1 MISNNDNWQHQAMQW
16 APTDYSPAKWCQ
28 PRDQFEAIEELLPP
42 LPSPPLEHGFDGQHY
57 VYDNNNFVSGSA
69 SPASSFYQTPVGSA
83 SHLSLP
89 STPQTSSITPLLSQT
104 GFDDSGEYDIETYY
118 TQRTQA
124 PVTDAIPRRSTL
136 PELPSSLGSNFGRR
150 GSAPQL
156 VASDMYLGVVNVNAS
171 PLPSPALSDSF
182 VPSTF
187 EEYSVAP
194 SSAQYDMSALA
205 PALELSSSPAT
216 YRPRMN
222 SAPALQGQIP
232 SSVHTISI
240 PASPQ
245 YLSPNPRISYSNDTP
260 QHLMPTTP
268 QRGPSTN
275 YGPSSSPA
283 QLRRSSS
290 NPGVQYTGSPYRLAS
305 HPYSPGTPR
314 SFHGFEPSPE
324 FYNGPPLPT
333 TPSTQSATSAA
344 AAIKEA
350 YISPPPSPAGRQPL
364 NGGKNRLKF
373 VNFSSSSAEDRVKL
387 LARSSGVKGKKRAA
401 ALAAKIAAGEQQKS

>member
-1 MISNNDNWQHQAMQW
+1 MQTMISHNDNWQHQALQW
-16 APTDYSPAKWCQ
+16 GVTDLTSAKWSQ
-28 PRDQFEAIEELLPP
+28 PRDQCEAIEELLPP
-42 LPSPPLEHGFDGQHY
+42 LPSPPLEHDFSGQHY
-57 VYDNNNFVSGSA
+57 VNDNYSFQSGSA

-89 STPQTSSITPLLSQT
+89 STSQTSSITPLLSQT
-104 GFDDSGEYDIETYY
+104 GFDDAGSECDVETYY

-124 PVTDAIPRRSTL
+124 PIVDAMPRRSTL
-136 PELPSSLGSNFGRR
+136 PELPLIAAAGASSFGRR

-156 VASDMYLGVVNVNAS
+156 VAQDTMYLGVPSHVS

-187 EEYSVAP
+187 DDYSVAN
-194 SSAQYDMSALA
+194 SASAAQYDMTALA
-205 PALELSSSPAT
+205 PALELSQAT
-216 YRPRMN
+216 YRPRIN

-232 SSVHTISI
+232 SSVHVVSASGL

-245 YLSPNPRISYSNDTP
+245 YLSPSHRVAYTE
-260 QHLMPTTP
+260 MPTTP
-268 QRGPSTN
+268 VRGPT
-275 YGPSSSPA
+275 YAPSSSPA

-290 NPGVQYTGSPYRLAS
+290 NPGMQYAGSPYRLAS
-305 HPYSPGTPR
+305 HPYSPSTPR

-324 FYNGPPLPT
+324 FYNGPPPPA
-333 TPSTQSATSAA
+333 TPSPATA
-344 AAIKEA
+344 EA
-350 YISPPPSPAGRQPL
+350 YLSPPPSPAARNPL